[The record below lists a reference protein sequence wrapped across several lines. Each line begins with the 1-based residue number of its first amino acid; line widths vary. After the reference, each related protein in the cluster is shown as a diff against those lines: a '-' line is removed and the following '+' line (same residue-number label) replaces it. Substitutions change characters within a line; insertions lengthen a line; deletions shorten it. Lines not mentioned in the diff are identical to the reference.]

1 MFNLARSPMTPP
13 AASPR
18 VVDLRDHAAFSRA
31 YAQHARGVYAAAMG
45 VLGDPARAQ
54 DVVQDVF
61 LRLWRRPEAF
71 DMRRGALGPYLRVMA
86 RSRAL
91 DVLRE
96 GRASDRVGDRLRFAT
111 DRLEP
116 ALDARLAPERHDVRL
131 AVRALPDGQREAV
144 VLTYWAGLT
153 AEEVARH
160 ADVPLGT
167 AKSRVRLGVRRLR
180 AAYAGDDVAAAEGG
194 ARRAPGRRREPS
206 RRGRGRGRARAPARA
221 RPIVARRLRSQR
233 VLGSRPC
240 RSTRPR
246 TSTACAARAAPSRRR
261 CARSPAASVRG

>member
-1 MFNLARSPMTPP
+1 MPPLSPSPS
-13 AASPR
+13 AAN
-18 VVDLRDHAAFSRA
+18 LRDHAAFSRA
-31 YAQHARGVYAAAMG
+31 YAQHARSVHAAAMG
-45 VLGDPARAQ
+45 VLKDHARAQ

-96 GRASDRVGDRLRFAT
+96 GRATDRISDRLRLAT
-111 DRLEP
+111 ERLQP
-116 ALDARLAPERHDVRL
+116 AADARLAPERHDLRAAL
-131 AVRALPDGQREAV
+131 RALPAGQREAV

-180 AAYAGDDVAAAEGG
+180 ATYAADAAA
-194 ARRAPGRRREPS
+194 A
-206 RRGRGRGRARAPARA
+206 
-221 RPIVARRLRSQR
+221 
-233 VLGSRPC
+233 
-240 RSTRPR
+240 
-246 TSTACAARAAPSRRR
+246 
-261 CARSPAASVRG
+261 